1 MENFMS
7 WWLILIV
14 IIAGI
19 GSGFLISNL
28 ILRRQD
34 KGFSSLPDQASFSAP
49 AEKPKPPIS
58 KPAILTVEKSQPAV
72 SKPAILSVEPFETK
86 PVEKR
91 QKPAIMAEETL
102 EKFISKSK
110 SPPASFPPAPSPKS
124 TATPYTPPPK
134 PPVPPAKKAV
144 VPPELAPRFVPPAP
158 TPKSAAILELETNL
172 LIAMRPSADKLTSFQ
187 TDVWNTRRSDF
198 NAVNSQIL
206 NELTEAYVDM
216 LLANNIVWL
225 VNELGRDSQDLRAS
239 YSELKIKVADRLKR
253 VLPHIQEPLK

>member
-1 MENFMS
+1 MS

-19 GSGFLISNL
+19 GAGFVISNL

-34 KGFSSLPDQASFSAP
+34 KGYSALPGQGSFSAP
-49 AEKPKPPIS
+49 SEKPKPPIS
-58 KPAILTVEKSQPAV
+58 KPALLTVEKSQSAV

-86 PVEKR
+86 PAEKR
-91 QKPAIMAEETL
+91 QKPVIMAEETL

-110 SPPASFPPAPSPKS
+110 SPPLSVAQAPPPKS
-124 TATPYTPPPK
+124 T
-134 PPVPPAKKAV
+134 PVPPTSTKKAV
-144 VPPELAPRFVPPAP
+144 VPPAAAPRVVPPAP
-158 TPKSAAILELETNL
+158 PPKSAAILELETNL
-172 LIAMRPSADKLTSFQ
+172 LIATRPSADKLASFQ
-187 TDVWNTRRSDF
+187 TDVWNTRRSEF

-206 NELTEAYVDM
+206 GELTEAYVDM

-239 YSELKIKVADRLKR
+239 YSELKNKVADRLKR
-253 VLPHIQEPLK
+253 VLPQIQEPLK

>member
-1 MENFMS
+1 MS

-34 KGFSSLPDQASFSAP
+34 TGFNSLPDQAGFSAP

-91 QKPAIMAEETL
+91 PKPVMMAEETL

-110 SPPASFPPAPSPKS
+110 NPPVSVPPSPPPKS
-124 TATPYTPPPK
+124 TAIPPASPPR
-134 PPVPPAKKAV
+134 PPVTPAKKAV
-144 VPPELAPRFVPPAP
+144 VPPAAAPRVVPPPPAP
-158 TPKSAAILELETNL
+158 PAKSAAILELETNL
-172 LIAMRPSADKLTSFQ
+172 LIAARPSVDKLASFQ
-187 TDVWNTRRSDF
+187 TDIWNTRRSEF
-198 NAVNSQIL
+198 NTVNSQIL

-239 YSELKIKVADRLKR
+239 YSELKNKVADRLKR
-253 VLPHIQEPLK
+253 VLPQIQEPLK

>member
-1 MENFMS
+1 MS

-19 GSGFLISNL
+19 GAGFLISNL

-34 KGFSSLPDQASFSAP
+34 KGYNELQGQGSLAAP
-49 AEKPKPPIS
+49 SQKPQPSVS
-58 KPAILTVEKSQPAV
+58 KPVILTVEKSQPAV

-91 QKPAIMAEETL
+91 QRPVMAEDTL

-110 SPPASFPPAPSPKS
+110 SPPVSVPPVPLPKSKAAPPVASPQDIPPAPP
-124 TATPYTPPPK
+124 
-134 PPVPPAKKAV
+134 
-144 VPPELAPRFVPPAP
+144 
-158 TPKSAAILELETNL
+158 PKSAAILELETNL
-172 LIAMRPSADKLTSFQ
+172 LIATRPSADKLASFQ
-187 TDVWNTRRSDF
+187 TDIWNTRRSDY
-198 NAVNSQIL
+198 NVVNSQIL
-206 NELTEAYVDM
+206 GELTEAYVDM

-239 YSELKIKVADRLKR
+239 YSELKNKVADRLRR
-253 VLPHIQEPLK
+253 VLTQIQEPLR